1 MFGEVRMRESAR
13 QDVDGGGCVR
23 GERGK
28 KKQEGIVRQN
38 QIPLAGMVASGSV
51 SVSVA
56 RRRNKGGAVACG
68 WEE

>member
-13 QDVDGGGCVR
+13 QDVDGCGCGR

-51 SVSVA
+51 SVA